1 MKKTRPWGDLI
12 NDACEFPERCFN
24 KCFKSKKSDGNML
37 GGQKQPE
44 EPFSPL
50 INVAQTVERPT
61 NDAQRSSDS
70 ENEQTPTDNGQP
82 QNENPQKKTLN
93 S

>member
-12 NDACEFPERCFN
+12 NDACGFPERCFN

-50 INVAQTVERPT
+50 INVAQTVERPAD
-61 NDAQRSSDS
+61 DAQP
-70 ENEQTPTDNGQP
+70 QTNT
-82 QNENPQKKTLN
+82 EQKKTLN